1 MKKLLGRWMMMGV
14 LAGTVSVYAPVA
26 DACGGCFAP
35 PETVQVVTDHRM
47 VLSLSTQQT
56 TLWDQFRYSGRPAE
70 FSWILPIRYTERLR
84 IATATNEFMQLVDVA
99 TAPQVFAPTRPVAS
113 CNFGGRPAFGASA
126 DSSSPEMNGVQV
138 LREQTVGPY
147 EVRVIRGED
156 PMAMRNWLRENGFS
170 VPPALDPIVDHYT
183 AMRADYLAVRLRAGE
198 GVDRM
203 VPMRITMEGYQP
215 SLPLRMIA
223 AGVADKVGLS
233 LLVIATGRME
243 AMNFPN
249 GEVRPQDLVWDW
261 NSPGSPARDFLAAFD
276 RLNREAG
283 GRLWLTESAMPVS
296 PTSLASQQWQIPTPT
311 TPPAMGDTTLADD
324 LRVAFEGLGSQATIT
339 RMRADLQGRMLD
351 RDLQL
356 SASALGTRSRTYNY
370 GDVRNTP
377 VPTCNGAPNFSDG
390 GIRCAAQP
398 GMGASGSAGLLSL
411 GALGL
416 CAAILRRRAKTAR

>member
-1 MKKLLGRWMMMGV
+1 MKKQLGRWMMMGV
-14 LAGTVSVYAPVA
+14 LAGTVSAYAPVA

-47 VLSLSTQQT
+47 VLSLSSAQT
-56 TLWDQFRYSGRPAE
+56 TLWDQFRYSGRPSE

-84 IATATNEFMQLVDVA
+84 IATATNQFMQLVDAA

-113 CNFGGRPAFGASA
+113 CGSRLAFGASA
-126 DSSSPEMNGVQV
+126 DSNSAPENGGVQV

-147 EVRVIRGED
+147 EVRVIRGDD
-156 PMAMRNWLRENGFS
+156 PMAMRTWLRDNGFS
-170 VPPALDPIVDHYT
+170 VPAALEPIVDHYT

-215 SLPLRMIA
+215 ALPLRMIA

-233 LLVIATGRME
+233 LLVIANGRME
-243 AMNFPN
+243 ASNFPN

-261 NSPGSPARDFLAAFD
+261 NNPGSPARDFLNAFD

-283 GRLWLTESAMPVS
+283 GRLWLTESSMRFSSA
-296 PTSLASQQWQIPTPT
+296 SLAAQRWQIPEPA
-311 TPPAMGDTTLADD
+311 TPPAMGDATLDDD

-356 SASALGTRSRTYNY
+356 SASTLGVRSRNYNY

-377 VPTCNGAPNFSDG
+377 VPTCNTAPNFADG

-398 GMGASGSAGLLSL
+398 GVGSAGAGAWLSL
-411 GALGL
+411 GVLGL
-416 CAAILRRRAKTAR
+416 CAARLRRRATAAR

>member
-99 TAPQVFAPTRPVAS
+99 TAPQVFAPTRPVAA
-113 CNFGGRPAFGASA
+113 CNFGGRPVFAASA
-126 DSSSPEMNGVQV
+126 DSSAPEMNGVQV

-233 LLVIATGRME
+233 LLVFNESRVETA
-243 AMNFPN
+243 NFPN
-249 GEVRPQDLVWDW
+249 AAFRDEDFVYDW
-261 NSPGSPARDFLAAFD
+261 NAPPPDLARVV
-276 RLNREAG
+276 LNRFDALIKEH
-283 GRLWLTESAMPVS
+283 
-296 PTSLASQQWQIPTPT
+296 
-311 TPPAMGDTTLADD
+311 ADQHD
-324 LRVAFEGLGSQATIT
+324 H
-339 RMRADLQGRMLD
+339 
-351 RDLQL
+351 L
-356 SASALGTRSRTYNY
+356 S
-370 GDVRNTP
+370 D
-377 VPTCNGAPNFSDG
+377 
-390 GIRCAAQP
+390 
-398 GMGASGSAGLLSL
+398 
-411 GALGL
+411 
-416 CAAILRRRAKTAR
+416 

>member
-1 MKKLLGRWMMMGV
+1 MTTGLLAGV
-14 LAGTVSVYAPVA
+14 LGTYAPTA

-47 VLSLSTQQT
+47 VLSLSSTQS

-70 FSWILPIRYTERLR
+70 FSWILPIRYTEQLR
-84 IATATNEFMQLVDVA
+84 IATATNEFMQLVDAA
-99 TAPQVFAPTRPVAS
+99 TAPQVFAPNRPTAS
-113 CNFGGRPAFGASA
+113 CARAFGATASDSA
-126 DSSSPEMNGVQV
+126 GAAPEMGGVQV

-156 PMAMRNWLRENGFS
+156 PMAIREWLRSNNFA
-170 VPPALDPIVDHYT
+170 VPPALDPVVDHYT

-233 LLVIATGRME
+233 LLVIASGRIE
-243 AMNFPN
+243 ATNFPN
-249 GEVRPQDLVWDW
+249 GEIREQDLVWDW
-261 NSPGSPARDFLAAFD
+261 NAPGSPARDYLAAFD

-283 GRLWLTESAMPVS
+283 GRLWLTESS
-296 PTSLASQQWQIPTPT
+296 QSFSRSSLESQRFQIPEPT
-311 TPPAMGDTTLADD
+311 TPPAMGDTTLDDD
-324 LRVAFEGLGSQATIT
+324 LNVAFQGLGSRATVT
-339 RMRADLQGRMLD
+339 RLRADLQGRMLD
-351 RDLQL
+351 RDL
-356 SASALGTRSRTYNY
+356 ALGASELGPRSRTYRY

-377 VPTCNGAPNFSDG
+377 APPSCGNDAPTFSSG
-390 GIRCAAQP
+390 ELRCTARP
-398 GMGASGSAGLLSL
+398 GDFGSRGTALLSL
-411 GALGL
+411 GLLGL
-416 CAAILRRRAKTAR
+416 SVTVLRRRRRA